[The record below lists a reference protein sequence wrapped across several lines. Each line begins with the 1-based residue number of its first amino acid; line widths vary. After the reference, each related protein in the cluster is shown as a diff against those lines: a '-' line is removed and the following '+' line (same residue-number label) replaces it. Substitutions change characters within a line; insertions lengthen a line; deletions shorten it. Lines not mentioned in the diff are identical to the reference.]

1 MPLRQAVGDQAGDG
15 GAAGVVG
22 AEDLAQEDPQRH
34 QRGEDPVQPAGDG
47 GQRLGDDL
55 LGEDVGER
63 QVAVLKE
70 LASEEVHLFAKGTSV
85 RMAHRGPPW
94 R

>member
-1 MPLRQAVGDQAGDG
+1 MGDEAGDG

-22 AEDLAQEDPQRH
+22 TEDLAQEDPKRNQW
-34 QRGEDPVQPAGDG
+34 GEDPVQPAGEG
-47 GQRLGDDL
+47 GQRLRDDL
-55 LGEDVGER
+55 LGQDVGER

-70 LASEEVHLFAKGTSV
+70 LPSEEVHLITKGASV
-85 RMAHRGPPW
+85 RMTHRGPPW